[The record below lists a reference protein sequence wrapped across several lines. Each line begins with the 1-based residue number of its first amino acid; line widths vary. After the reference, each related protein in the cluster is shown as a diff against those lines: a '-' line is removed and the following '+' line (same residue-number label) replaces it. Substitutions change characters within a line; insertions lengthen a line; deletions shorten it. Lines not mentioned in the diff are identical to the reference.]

1 MSKRYNITLIK
12 RNHCYTFQEIAKL
25 FHLDISTPRRWY
37 KQGLKVLDEHQRPYL
52 VLGKDLISFLK
63 KQKAKRKTI
72 LSEGEFMCT
81 HCRKARR
88 SKNDEILIVMSDA
101 EFSAGNRKADIVG
114 VCETCG
120 LEFRLFS
127 SERKIKEML
136 KKGQILLPQ
145 GVRLIWSATKPIN
158 ARFRRIDL

>member
-1 MSKRYNITLIK
+1 MSKRYNLSLIK
-12 RNHCYTFQEIAKL
+12 RNACYTFTEIAKL
-25 FHLDISTPRRWY
+25 FHLDISSPQRWY

-63 KQKAKRKTI
+63 KQKVQRKIT

-101 EFSAGNRKADIVG
+101 EFSVGNRKANIVG
-114 VCETCG
+114 VCETG
-120 LEFRLFS
+120 GSRLRLFS

-145 GVRLIWSATKPIN
+145 GVRLIWSATKPVN
-158 ARFRRIDL
+158 AWFRRIDL